1 MDLSSKSDT
10 ERAVSVWNAA
20 LPRKSVPDI
29 DTLAELGR
37 KLNWIKTWYFF
48 DIGVTSGARDKIMTK
63 ETKEM
68 GGTVQTIG

>member
-10 ERAVSVWNAA
+10 ERAASVWNAA

-37 KLNWIKTWYFF
+37 KLNWIKTWYFARHRRYF
-48 DIGVTSGARDKIMTK
+48 WRKGQNNDKRDKRN
-63 ETKEM
+63 